1 MQVFNVQGM
10 SCGHCVRSVTQA
22 VQAGD
27 PQAGVEIDLSKGEV
41 RVQSELAAEHVAQLI
56 KDKGYPVTIA

>member
-1 MQVFNVQGM
+1 MWPLRAVCYPG
-10 SCGHCVRSVTQA
+10 CAGRRSQA
-22 VQAGD
+22 S
-27 PQAGVEIDLSKGEV
+27 VEIDLSKGEV